1 MIINGALLNNFT
13 LVFIIH
19 NEFLKKEFNTT
30 HLLHVTIHSAYLGQN
45 FILDDIVLLVSL
57 YIISKLVTFYV
68 TCRYLHTYSNDLA
81 IIRTL
86 VIELDVEIHK
96 VGQSLSICI
105 VNT

>member
-30 HLLHVTIHSAYLGQN
+30 HLIHVIIHSAYLGQN

-57 YIISKLVTFYV
+57 
-68 TCRYLHTYSNDLA
+68 
-81 IIRTL
+81 
-86 VIELDVEIHK
+86 
-96 VGQSLSICI
+96 
-105 VNT
+105 